1 MPHVNFVFA
10 VHNHQPA
17 GNFDTVFEEA
27 YRHSYQPFLEVLE
40 RHPAVKC
47 TQHWTG
53 TLLEWLLRVHP
64 GFIGRMRTLVERGQ
78 LELLTGAYYEAILA
92 VIPEADRIGQIR
104 KLTELIQATFGVTP
118 PGMWLAERVWEPHLA
133 ASLARAGVEFVVVDD
148 THFRHAGLT
157 DEELLGYYVT
167 EELGETLKILPI
179 DKTLRYTIPFRP
191 VEETLAYFSSSASE
205 EGSHMVIHADDG
217 EKFGIWPK
225 THKHVY
231 DDGWLESF
239 CTMVEG
245 EGALVRSVHLQDVVD
260 TFPPQGRLYLPT
272 DSYSEMTRWV
282 LPASVNLR
290 LEEFEQ
296 TVRSMGAL
304 EANGMFVRG
313 GFWRNFLSKYPE
325 ANQMHKKMLRISARL
340 HDIESRTA
348 LPHQVYDHLWAGQC
362 NDSLWHGLFGG
373 VYLPN
378 LRFPVFRDLIKAESL
393 LDEIDKMKTIK
404 TEMQDFDCDGH
415 NEVIVESPI
424 MDFCFKP
431 VLGGSLV
438 ELDYKPGSVNLL
450 DVLSRREEASHRKL
464 LRAIRSHEAGSGW
477 DELIAKEKNLDEYLH
492 FDWYR
497 HASFA
502 DHFFAEGTNLKG
514 LLHCDYGELGDFV
527 NQPYRSTVAGDAEHV
542 VVEFERSGAL
552 WMDGQKHRV
561 RVKKTFRYTVLS
573 DAFTVDYSVENLENS
588 PIDLHFGVE
597 LALGG
602 MAGDA
607 PDRYYTIDGLPME
620 GARLRSAAEHGA
632 VLEFGAVDGW
642 MNVEVGFKLGRP
654 AGLWRFPIETVSLS
668 EAGFER
674 LYQGSVMIPHWR
686 FMLAPSG
693 SKGAGSWSVSI
704 TQTVR
709 HS

>member
-1 MPHVNFVFA
+1 MSHVNFAFA

-27 YRHSYQPFLEVLE
+27 YRHSYEPFLEVLE

-64 GFIGRMRTLVERGQ
+64 EFVERMRALVQRGQ

-104 KLTELIQATFGVTP
+104 KLTDLIHTTFGFRP
-118 PGMWLAERVWEPHLA
+118 RGMWLAERVWEPHLA

-157 DEELLGYYVT
+157 DDELLGYYIT

-191 VEETLAYFSSSASE
+191 VEETLRYFTSTASA
-205 EGSHMVIHADDG
+205 EGSHIVIHADDG

-231 DDGWLESF
+231 GDGWLESF
-239 CTMVEG
+239 CAMVEG
-245 EGALVRSVHLQDVVD
+245 EGTLVRPVHLGEVVD
-260 TFPPQGRLYLPT
+260 SFPPQGRLYLPT
-272 DSYSEMTRWV
+272 DSYSEMTKWV
-282 LPASVNLR
+282 LPAPVALR
-290 LEEFEQ
+290 LEDFEQ
-296 TVRSMGAL
+296 TLRSTGAL

-313 GFWRNFLSKYPE
+313 GFWRNFLTKYPE
-325 ANQMHKKMLRISARL
+325 ANQMHKKMLRVSARL
-340 HDIESRTA
+340 HEIEGRGVVPQKA
-348 LPHQVYDHLWAGQC
+348 YDLLWAGQC

-378 LRFPVFRDLIKAESL
+378 LRFPLFRNLLRAERL
-393 LDEIDKMKTIK
+393 LDDLERVRSIK
-404 TEMQDFDCDGH
+404 TAVEDFDCDGH
-415 NEVIVESPI
+415 DEVVVESPV

-450 DVLSRREEASHRKL
+450 DILSRREEASHQRL
-464 LRAIRSHEAGSGW
+464 LRAIRSHESGSGW
-477 DELIAKEKNLDEYLH
+477 DELMAKEKNLHEYLH

-497 HASFA
+497 HASFV
-502 DHFFAEGTNLKG
+502 DHFFAGGTGMKG

-527 NQPYRSTVAGDAEHV
+527 NQPYRSTVDGTPEHV
-542 VVEFERSGAL
+542 IVEFERSGAL
-552 WMDGQKHRV
+552 WIAGLKHKLRV
-561 RVKKTFRYTVLS
+561 RKTFRYTVAS
-573 DAFTVDYSVENLENS
+573 NAFTVDYCVENLESS
-588 PIDLHFGVE
+588 PIDIHFGVE

-607 PDRYYTIDGLPME
+607 PDRYYTIDGKPLR
-620 GARLRSAAEHGA
+620 GGRLRSEGEHASVGA
-632 VLEFGAVDGW
+632 FGATDEW
-642 MNVEVGFKLGRP
+642 MNVDVEFTLGLP

-686 FMLAPSG
+686 FRLAPAG
-693 SKGAGSWSVSI
+693 STGASSWSVPI
-704 TQTVR
+704 IQTVR
-709 HS
+709 QR